1 MTLAFLCSSL
11 EPGRDGV
18 GDYSRGLAAELLL
31 QGHEVCLLALNDKFV
46 ESATEGEQIAGATPV
61 RTLRLP
67 ANWEWDKRVTLA
79 TTFLD
84 AFQPDWVSLQF
95 VCYGFQKKGV
105 VHGLAKRLKPLLRG
119 RKLHMMFH
127 EIWIGE
133 ELGFGW
139 KRRLVGFIQKFF
151 IRGFVREAKPS
162 VVHTSNAPF
171 QAILARDG
179 IPAGILPLFGAIPLV
194 EKPCFGWIE
203 ERLKTASGGDFHRER
218 YWLFGIFGGLPPVW
232 PPEPLLPRLIAAA
245 RGAGK
250 EVALISI
257 GRMGGGEQLWER
269 MSQDYGSRMVF
280 VRLGEQPSEKV
291 SELLT
296 FLDYGIAASPWL
308 ILGKSSTSAS
318 MLEHGLPVIVN
329 RDDVRFRT
337 RSSGPDNPLLIQ
349 CDLKMEAR
357 LLAGVPKGPCRS
369 FRPQTVLTFLMS
381 LRQVGASC
389 STTSLNRDPL
399 V

>member
-1 MTLAFLCSSL
+1 MRIAFINISA
-11 EPGRDGV
+11 EPGKDGV
-18 GDYSRGLAAELLL
+18 GDYTRGFAEELLRL
-31 QGHEVCLLALNDKFV
+31 GHEVRVVALNDRFV
-46 ESATEGEQIAGATPV
+46 EAAVEEEQPAALARV

-67 ANWEWDKRVTLA
+67 ARQDWDERIGLA
-79 TTFLD
+79 GACLD
-84 AFQPDWVSLQF
+84 SFVPNWVSLQF
-95 VCYGFQKKGV
+95 VCYGFQKKGIV
-105 VHGLAKRLKPLLRG
+105 YALPRRLKLLTHG

-133 ELGFGW
+133 EVGFGL
-139 KRRLVGFIQKFF
+139 KRRMVGAVQRFF
-151 IRGFVREAKPS
+151 IRKLVRKLRPD
-162 VVHTSNAPF
+162 VMHTSNAPF

-194 EKPCFGWIE
+194 ENPCFGWIE
-203 ERLKTASGGDFHRER
+203 ERLKTASGTDFHRER

-269 MSQDYGSRMVF
+269 MSQDYGDRMVF

-296 FLDYGIAASPWL
+296 FLDYGIATSPWL

-329 RDDVRFRT
+329 LDNVRFRT

-349 CDLKMEAR
+349 RDVKMEVR
-357 LLAGVPKGPCRS
+357 LLAGVPKGPRCS
-369 FRPQTVLTFLMS
+369 FRAQIVRSFLMS
-381 LRQVGASC
+381 LRHVG
-389 STTSLNRDPL
+389 TS
-399 V
+399 